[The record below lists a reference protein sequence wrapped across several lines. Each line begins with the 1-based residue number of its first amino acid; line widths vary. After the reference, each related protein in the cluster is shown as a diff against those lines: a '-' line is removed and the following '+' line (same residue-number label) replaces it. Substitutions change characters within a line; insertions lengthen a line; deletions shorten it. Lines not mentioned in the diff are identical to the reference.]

1 MNFTSIRN
9 TAIALAAGAAVA
21 AVAQVRLP
29 DADARPDPPG
39 KVVSDARPLPA
50 EERDSHG
57 AIKLHDQP
65 VRAQAQAKAAAAA
78 GERTGVTG
86 VVGGRIQQIVER
98 SRSWDAVRE
107 ADADDTRR
115 MGGPR

>member
-1 MNFTSIRN
+1 MKFTSIRN

-29 DADARPDPPG
+29 DAAAAPDHPG

-50 EERDSHG
+50 EDRDSHG
-57 AIKLHDQP
+57 AITLHDQP
-65 VRAQAQAKAAAAA
+65 VRAQSRAAAA

-98 SRSWDAVRE
+98 SRSWDALRE

-115 MGGPR
+115 MGAPR